1 MASKMADAIKQLIQ
15 ERGISEDLVRKTIE
29 ESLLAAYKNKYGSMD
44 NAVVRFSDDGSEVTV
59 FSRKKIVEEVEDPVR
74 EISLTDAVEYTEE
87 SEIGD
92 ELLIEVSPKEF
103 DRSAVQSA
111 KQKTKQTLRE
121 IQRNTLYSEFKE
133 RVGEMIIG
141 YYQRERNG
149 NIFVDL
155 GKTEGILPKK
165 FQSPREVYHPS
176 DRIRA
181 LIYEVSKSPTGLQI
195 VLTRTH
201 ADFVK
206 KTFELEVPELYDRTI
221 EIYKIVREPGYRTK
235 MAVYSNREDVDPVG
249 ACVGLKGVRIQAV
262 VRELE
267 GEKIDVL
274 RYDPD
279 QRMFIKNALLP
290 AEVKQVIVVDEAKKS
305 ALAIVAD
312 NQFSLAIG
320 KQGLNVRLANRLVD
334 WNIDVKTEQQFAE
347 MDLSAETKRA
357 VSALFGEAEEE
368 EIEKISELPDIP
380 EKIVEVLKNNG
391 IEMIEELVAMSK
403 DEIAALDGIGE
414 EDAALISKII
424 DENVEIVEEE
434 QEVVAEAEAE
444 KPAEAPEAAAAEA
457 APARSAP
464 AEPGAEAAAPTT
476 EAASAGT
483 APAEAAPAEAASVEA
498 EAEAGAAMPA
508 TEAAQQEPAAA
519 ARSAPAEA
527 EAAPTDAPE
536 KAGEEGQEE
545 EPEEEAYECPE
556 CGARI
561 TTDMTACPN
570 CGVGLSFEEEEEEE

>member
-44 NAVVRFSDDGSEVTV
+44 NAVVRFSDDGTEVTV
-59 FSRKKIVEEVEDPVR
+59 FSRKKIVEDVEDPVR
-74 EISLTDAVEYTEE
+74 EISLPDALEYNEE

-201 ADFVK
+201 GDFVK

-279 QRMFIKNALLP
+279 PRTFIKNALLP
-290 AEVKQVIVVDEAKKS
+290 AEVKQVIIVDEAKKS
-305 ALAIVAD
+305 SLAIVAD

-357 VSALFGEAEEE
+357 VSALFGEVEE

-380 EKIVEVLKNNG
+380 KNIVEVLKNDG
-391 IEMIEELVAMSK
+391 IEMIEELVALSK
-403 DEIAALDGIGE
+403 EQIAALEGIGE

-424 DENVEIVEEE
+424 EENVEIVEEE
-434 QEVVAEAEAE
+434 QEVTAEAEKPEVAAPDTETGEAEAEAE
-444 KPAEAPEAAAAEA
+444 TETAPSEEKAKAEAETEA

-464 AEPGAEAAAPTT
+464 
-476 EAASAGT
+476 S
-483 APAEAAPAEAASVEA
+483 EA
-498 EAEAGAAMPA
+498 EAEAAGE
-508 TEAAQQEPAAA
+508 TKGE
-519 ARSAPAEA
+519 EA
-527 EAAPTDAPE
+527 E
-536 KAGEEGQEE
+536 G
-545 EPEEEAYECPE
+545 EEEAYECPE

-570 CGVGLSFEEEEEEE
+570 CGVGLSFEEEEEEEE

>member
-1 MASKMADAIKQLIQ
+1 MASKMSDAIKQLIQ

-44 NAVVRFSDDGSEVTV
+44 NAVVRFSDDGDEVTV

-74 EISLTDAVEYTEE
+74 EISLSGAVEFNEE

-92 ELLIEVSPKEF
+92 ELLIEVGAKEF

-133 RVGEMIIG
+133 KVGEMIIG

-181 LIYEVSKSPTGLQI
+181 LIYEVSKSPAGLQI

-201 ADFVK
+201 TDFVK
-206 KTFELEVPELYDRTI
+206 RTFELEVPELYDRTI
-221 EIYKIVREPGYRTK
+221 EIYKLVREPGYRTK
-235 MAVYSNREDVDPVG
+235 MAVYSNRDDVDPVG

-279 QRMFIKNALLP
+279 PLMFIKNALLP

-334 WNIDVKTEQQFAE
+334 WNIDMKTEQQFAD
-347 MDLSAETKRA
+347 MDLSVETKRA
-357 VSALFGEAEEE
+357 VSALFGDAEEE
-368 EIEKISELPDIP
+368 EIVKISELPDIP
-380 EKIVEVLKNNG
+380 KNIVEILKKNN
-391 IEMIEELVAMSK
+391 IEMIEDLVSLSK
-403 DEIAALDGIGE
+403 EEIAGLEGIGE

-424 DENVEIVEEE
+424 DESVEIVEEE
-434 QEVVAEAEAE
+434 EEVAEE
-444 KPAEAPEAAAAEA
+444 
-457 APARSAP
+457 AP
-464 AEPGAEAAAPTT
+464 AEKAVEK
-476 EAASAGT
+476 
-483 APAEAAPAEAASVEA
+483 APAVPEAAPAEKAVDKAPAVPEA
-498 EAEAGAAMPA
+498 
-508 TEAAQQEPAAA
+508 
-519 ARSAPAEA
+519 APAEKA
-527 EAAPTDAPE
+527 AAVREAVE
-536 KAGEEGQEE
+536 QEE
-545 EPEEEAYECPE
+545 EGADEEETYECPE
-556 CGARI
+556 CGAGI

-570 CGVGLSFEEEEEEE
+570 CGVGLSFEEEEEE

>member
-44 NAVVRFSDDGSEVTV
+44 NAVVRFSDDGTEVTV
-59 FSRKKIVEEVEDPVR
+59 FSHKKIVEDVEDPVR
-74 EISLTDAVEYTEE
+74 EISLPDALEYNEE

-201 ADFVK
+201 GDFVK

-279 QRMFIKNALLP
+279 PRSFIKNALLP
-290 AEVKQVIVVDEAKKS
+290 AEIKQVIIVDEAKKS
-305 ALAIVAD
+305 SLAIVAD

-357 VSALFGEAEEE
+357 VSALFGEVEE

-380 EKIVEVLKNNG
+380 KNIVEVLKNDG
-391 IEMIEELVAMSK
+391 IEMIEELVALSK
-403 DEIAALDGIGE
+403 EQIAALEGIGE

-424 DENVEIVEEE
+424 EENVEIVEEE
-434 QEVVAEAEAE
+434 QEVTAEAE
-444 KPAEAPEAAAAEA
+444 KP
-457 APARSAP
+457 
-464 AEPGAEAAAPTT
+464 EAAAPDTETAKAEAETEAAPSEAKAKAEAETEAAPSEAKAKAEAET
-476 EAASAGT
+476 EAASSEAKAQS
-483 APAEAAPAEAASVEA
+483 APSEAEAKAEAETEAAPS
-498 EAEAGAAMPA
+498 
-508 TEAAQQEPAAA
+508 
-519 ARSAPAEA
+519 EA
-527 EAAPTDAPE
+527 EAAGET
-536 KAGEEGQEE
+536 KGEEAES
-545 EPEEEAYECPE
+545 EEEAYECPE

-570 CGVGLSFEEEEEEE
+570 CGVGLSFEEEEEEEEEEE

>member
-44 NAVVRFSDDGSEVTV
+44 NAVVRFSDDGTEVTV
-59 FSRKKIVEEVEDPVR
+59 FSRKKIVEDVEDPVR

-201 ADFVK
+201 TDFVK

-279 QRMFIKNALLP
+279 PRMFIKNALLP

-305 ALAIVAD
+305 SLAIVAD

-357 VSALFGEAEEE
+357 VSALFGEVEE

-380 EKIVEVLKNNG
+380 ENIVEVLKNNG

-403 DEIAALDGIGE
+403 EQIAALDGIGE
-414 EDAALISKII
+414 EDAALVSKII
-424 DENVEIVEEE
+424 EENVEIVEEE
-434 QEVVAEAEAE
+434 EEVAVEAEDQMPAADAEAAKPEPAAAAAEAEAA
-444 KPAEAPEAAAAEA
+444 PAEAEAAPAEPDAEAVTAAAAAEA
-457 APARSAP
+457 APA
-464 AEPGAEAAAPTT
+464 E
-476 EAASAGT
+476 
-483 APAEAAPAEAASVEA
+483 AEAAPA
-498 EAEAGAAMPA
+498 
-508 TEAAQQEPAAA
+508 Q
-519 ARSAPAEA
+519 SAPAETAPSEAEPDAKATIAPEQA
-527 EAAPTDAPE
+527 EA
-536 KAGEEGQEE
+536 EGQEGE
-545 EPEEEAYECPE
+545 TESEEEAYECPE

-570 CGVGLSFEEEEEEE
+570 CGVGLSFEEEEEEEE